1 MQGERGPDG
10 PVGEKGVMG
19 MKVKCSA
26 MDLWLEHILKLLLL
40 LDTFFL
46 VHGHGGAQFKN
57 WLTPNFILLHDC
69 FLVFTIL
76 YKHN

>member
-26 MDLWLEHILKLLLL
+26 MDLIELSYSVISHTDEF
-40 LDTFFL
+40 D
-46 VHGHGGAQFKN
+46 
-57 WLTPNFILLHDC
+57 
-69 FLVFTIL
+69 
-76 YKHN
+76 